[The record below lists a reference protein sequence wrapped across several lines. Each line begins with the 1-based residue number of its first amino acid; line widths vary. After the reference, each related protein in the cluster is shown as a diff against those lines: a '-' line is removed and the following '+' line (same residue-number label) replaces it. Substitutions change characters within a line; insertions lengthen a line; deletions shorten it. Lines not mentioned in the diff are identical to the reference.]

1 MAGSRSSLG
10 DFFGGDDGQS
20 SSFASLLPFSAG
32 SPFGDMTFSDGEYS
46 SSSSSDND
54 SLFHDDDSVISDLRQ
69 DDDST
74 SSEDEILSSEEEDS
88 QQEDEE
94 DLNYD
99 IFGQPDEDDENSL
112 MENSRYSSDF
122 LNLIHERRRLGGDGI
137 GEWGYGSENLEEQMA
152 RLRKENSS
160 YFYNHVE
167 NRGDITEIIH
177 LIDDVSEI
185 PFLAN
190 KYLSPIQNSFSVAA
204 MLGLFLRSKRTGQL
218 RLFYAS
224 SNTIIGHPQKVKF
237 IRRASQLKRYISN
250 LGTFDYNRL
259 TLRNEESDLH
269 FHRVAYLR
277 FMVLNYPNIMMKNC
291 SSEMKDDDLPSFL
304 VKSKN
309 VITPEPRIISS
320 ISQVFKNLCRVKL
333 GINLATPLI
342 YEQCFANS
350 CFFLALVLSM
360 HNFSA
365 EQLRRQVVLVKVA
378 SQLFRMMLKWFASKW
393 VKSTGRIGDKKV
405 LLNSLQNFEGI
416 SFDTD
421 VEHLEQLFNLR
432 INIFSLVGN
441 SPPSPGTFDGRPS
454 LRRKVL
460 KLSPVYI
467 SSVDN
472 IKAQSLNVHSVN
484 ILVVKSHALLIRNIE
499 RLQSQYICPNCDNIY
514 SSRQTLTNHL
524 AIKRQNVGNRWMF
537 KLGEKE
543 GDGCQENNE
552 NEEESVKIQHSGGEW
567 KARSNIFYKIKSDFP
582 YVMGSR
588 LETSPA
594 DFDLDHIVCWDS
606 EAFSVYHDEEKGLKT
621 FGKSQNSL
629 LTFTPFLITCATNIP
644 GYDKQVFKFWSKG
657 MEHSD
662 VKSMVIS
669 FFSFLKK
676 ISLVSSRIYKSKLDW
691 LFKSLKLIVNLNGRE
706 GKIGKLALRH
716 LYNLNH
722 YINQLPCLA
731 FNLSYDIRSM
741 HDLFCQTLL
750 QYAEYRQ
757 TKKGDRK
764 LIMPS
769 IIARGGK
776 YMCMSNSWFKFCDVM
791 NYLGVPMSLGAFL
804 DNINAKSKKLK
815 IPYSAISCF
824 DDLEAIGLPH
834 WSSSAW
840 LSPLK
845 GNKTLLGDE
854 KWEKYSLLVES
865 EPDLSE
871 STILKKLSLK
881 QRPTSPQEDW
891 ENLCKIY
898 SEYGAVTMR
907 DIVQVYAEMDTL
919 PLLDG
924 CLKLAVEYRKMVPE
938 CVLYRDYISLPSL
951 ALKMFSDHLCSQNGS
966 ASTNL
971 YVPGVELY
979 QLIRENI
986 VGGISVCMVREAIKD
1001 VTPIKGHIYGANALL
1016 TKYSTIFDVC
1026 ALYGHA
1032 MKHLETSGPA
1042 FVRRKSTG
1050 FVAEFEDEGLRRNFW
1065 AEVIGRFAASLV
1077 NATAIRTRLSGG
1089 EVYVSHSG
1097 RQYRVDVVLTLPTGQ
1112 SLAIE
1117 VYGDAHYCPWHEPF
1131 ESLDDIHRLHKIS
1144 NREVAMRDAERIR
1157 WLKREFDF
1165 VRIIWVCHFRNHIV
1179 QSDRF
1184 KEFYSTFYHVST
1196 YQSRLLSQR
1205 RFSQSQIINEIM
1217 SKRMVG
1223 LVLASWTT
1231 PEELRSKF
1239 DNFPILLKRVFMD
1252 RTKIDPYSRKFCE
1265 KHGLLTSRR
1274 KELIQTFSVEN
1285 QLIST
1290 QLFRFYIEMG
1300 LVCTNVSTFYEYGS
1314 TDAPTSLV
1322 DEVMRLRKAAA
1333 ASGCEDAI
1341 GYSKR
1346 FKALNNLTYGSL
1358 LRNDA
1363 KNTSLTFSFN
1373 ENYELYRKRNRLI
1386 GADYLGNFSSSADV
1400 SHGSDLYLLNEKV
1413 SKIKYDIPIQLG
1425 LDILCASKVVLF
1437 TFIYKFLACFNP
1449 RAYVITMADTDSC
1462 GVSFAASSLAEM
1474 EARFLIPS
1482 LRKVYYELKTRL
1494 LWDPSDKD
1502 GRYVTGKMID
1512 EYYPQGFSCGLF
1524 LASKCYVLAIKDHE
1538 LDTLFLLKCAV
1549 KGWTAAQR
1557 QNCSIED
1564 YKRVLADKSRHNVF
1578 LYQMRY
1584 LSGKIHILY
1593 FQKTVLSFLNIKRF
1607 WHSNNINSR
1616 ALDL

>member
-1 MAGSRSSLG
+1 
-10 DFFGGDDGQS
+10 
-20 SSFASLLPFSAG
+20 
-32 SPFGDMTFSDGEYS
+32 MTFSDGEASNSSKDSLLNFSNSSEEELYS
-46 SSSSSDND
+46 SSSSSSGEEFLDSESESQNFENLTNWDN
-54 SLFHDDDSVISDLRQ
+54 
-69 DDDST
+69 
-74 SSEDEILSSEEEDS
+74 ED
-88 QQEDEE
+88 
-94 DLNYD
+94 
-99 IFGQPDEDDENSL
+99 SL
-112 MENSRYSSDF
+112 MENNPYFQDF
-122 LNLIHERRRLGGDGI
+122 LNEINERRQSSGDKF
-137 GEWGYGSENLEEQMA
+137 GEWGYGSETVEEQMA
-152 RLRKENSS
+152 QLRKENSS
-160 YFYNHVE
+160 YFYTHTEV
-167 NRGDITEIIH
+167 RGDITEIIH
-177 LIDDVSEI
+177 VIDDVSEI
-185 PFLAN
+185 PHLAN
-190 KYLSPIQNSFSVAA
+190 KYLSPIQHSFSVSAQ
-204 MLGLFLRSKRTGQL
+204 LGMFLRSKRTGKL

-224 SNTIIGHPQKVKF
+224 SNTIIGHPRKLRF
-237 IRRASQLKRYISN
+237 IRRTSQLKRYISN

-269 FHRVAYLR
+269 FYRVAYVR
-277 FMVLNYPNIMMKNC
+277 FMVLNYPNVVLKNC
-291 SSEMKDDDLPSFL
+291 SSEMKDEDVPPAI
-304 VKSKN
+304 VKSPH
-309 VITPEPRIISS
+309 VFTPEPRTILS
-320 ISQVFKNLCRVKL
+320 ISQAFKNQCKV
-333 GINLATPLI
+333 NLDANVSTPLI
-342 YEQCFANS
+342 FERCFSSS
-350 CFFLALVLSM
+350 CFFLAIVFSLSKY
-360 HNFSA
+360 SA
-365 EQLRRQVVLVKVA
+365 AQLRRQTVVIKIA
-378 SQLFRMMLKWFASKW
+378 SQLFHMMLKWFASKW
-393 VKSTGRIGDKKV
+393 ATKTGRIGDRKS
-405 LLNSLQNFEGI
+405 LLDCLQNFEGI
-416 SFDTD
+416 SFDRD
-421 VEHLEQLFNLR
+421 VEKLEKLFNLR
-432 INIFSLVGN
+432 INIFSLLSV
-441 SPPSPGTFDGRPS
+441 SSPSPTADGRPNS
-454 LRRKVL
+454 RKSVL
-460 KLSPVYI
+460 KLSPLYM

-472 IKAQSLNVHSVN
+472 IKAQSLNIHSVN
-484 ILVVKSHALLIRNIE
+484 LLAIKCHVFLIRNIE

-514 SSRQTLTNHL
+514 STRQTLTNHL
-524 AIKRQNVGNRWMF
+524 IAKKQNKGQRWMF
-537 KLGEKE
+537 KLGEQ
-543 GDGCQENNE
+543 DACSQNE
-552 NEEESVKIQHSGGEW
+552 DEPDNASVRIQHSGGEW
-567 KARSNIFYKIKSDFP
+567 KARSNIFYKIRSDFP
-582 YVMGSR
+582 YVMGTR
-588 LETSPA
+588 LETSPE

-606 EAFSVYHDEEKGLKT
+606 EAFSVYHDEDKSLKT

-629 LTFTPFLITCATNIP
+629 LTFTPFLITCASNIP
-644 GYDKQVFKFWSKG
+644 GYDKQVFKFWSHG
-657 MEHSD
+657 MEMKD
-662 VKSMVIS
+662 VKLMLVK

-676 ISLVSSRIYKSKLDW
+676 LSFISSQIYQTKLKW
-691 LFKSLKLIVNLNGRE
+691 LFDSLTLIAGLNGRE

-716 LYNLNH
+716 LYSLRQ

-741 HDLFCQTLL
+741 HDLFCQTFL
-750 QYAEYRQ
+750 QFTEYRT
-757 TKKGDRK
+757 TKKGKKR
-764 LIMPS
+764 LVMPS

-776 YMCMSNSWFKFCDVM
+776 YMSMSNSYFKFCDVM

-815 IPYSAISCF
+815 IPYSGISCF
-824 DDLEAIGLPH
+824 EDLEQIGLPH
-834 WSSSAW
+834 WSSSTW

-854 KWEKYSLLVES
+854 KWKKYNSLVES
-865 EPDLSE
+865 GLSE
-871 STILKKLSLK
+871 EIVLKKMSLK
-881 QRPTSPQEDW
+881 RRPTSPKEDW

-898 SEYGAVTMR
+898 SDYGAKTMR

-924 CLKLAVEYRKMVPE
+924 CLKLAAEYRKMVPE

-951 ALKMFSDHLCSQNGS
+951 ALKMFSDHLCSQNSS

-1001 VTPIKGHIYGANALL
+1001 VTPIKSHIYGTDALL

-1042 FVRRKSTG
+1042 FVRKKSTG
-1050 FVAEFEDEGLRRNFW
+1050 FMAEFEDEGLRRNFW
-1065 AEVIGRFAASLV
+1065 AEVIGRFSASLV
-1077 NATAIRTRLSGG
+1077 NATEIRTRLSGG

-1097 RQYRVDVVLTLPTGQ
+1097 RQYRVDVVLTLPTGH

-1117 VYGDAHYCPWHEPF
+1117 VYGDAHYCPFHQPYEG
-1131 ESLDDIHRLHKIS
+1131 LDDIHKLHKVS
-1144 NREVAMRDAERIR
+1144 NREVATRDAERYR
-1157 WLKREFDF
+1157 WLQREFDF
-1165 VRIIWVCHFRNHIV
+1165 VRIIWVCFFRNNVI
-1179 QSDRF
+1179 QTERF
-1184 KEFYSTFYHVST
+1184 KEFYSTFYHASA
-1196 YQSRLLSQR
+1196 YQTKLLSQR
-1205 RFSQSQIINEIM
+1205 QFSVGQIINKIM

-1223 LVLASWTT
+1223 LVLASWST
-1231 PEELRSKF
+1231 PPELKSKF

-1252 RTKIDPYSRKFCE
+1252 RSKVDPATRQFCID
-1265 KHGLLTSRR
+1265 HGLLTSRR

-1300 LVCTNVSTFYEYGS
+1300 LICTDISTFYEYGP

-1322 DEVMRLRKAAA
+1322 DEVMRLRKTAA

-1363 KNTSLTFSFN
+1363 KNTSLIFSFN
-1373 ENYELYRKRNRLI
+1373 ENYELYRKRNCLI
-1386 GADYLGNFSSSADV
+1386 GADYLGKFESSE
-1400 SHGSDLYLLNEKV
+1400 HTLGTDLYLLNQKV

-1474 EARFLIPS
+1474 EKTWLIPS
-1482 LRKVYYELKTRL
+1482 LREIYFKLKEQL

-1502 GRYVTGKMID
+1502 GRYVTGKMVD
-1512 EYYPQGFSCGLF
+1512 EYFPQGFSCGLF
-1524 LASKCYVLAIKDHE
+1524 LASKCYVLAIKDIE

-1564 YKRVLADKSRHNVF
+1564 YKQVLANKSRHNVF

-1593 FQKTVLSFLNIKRF
+1593 FQKTVLSFLNLKRF
-1607 WHSNNINSR
+1607 WHSNNINSN